1 MGFSPS
7 SVPRRKRSH
16 LMKGIIL
23 AGGSATR
30 LRPASLAVSKQ
41 LMPVY
46 DKPLI
51 YYPLT
56 TLMLSGIREIL
67 LISTPHD
74 LPIYKKLF
82 EPSLEWGITLHF
94 AEQPNPGGLAEALLI
109 GESFIDNEPVA
120 LILGDNL
127 FHGSGLGRQL
137 QDSFQNPGALI
148 AAYHVSDPRAFGV
161 VEFDGNGLALSLE
174 EKPENP
180 KSSWAVPGI
189 YFYDETVVARTKN
202 LSRSPR
208 GELEI
213 TDLNRSYMNDQLL
226 RVKTFPR
233 GTTWLDMGTPES
245 LLEAA
250 QYIRTIQARQG
261 LLVGSPEEAAWR
273 AGWIG
278 DQKLEALASSMKATD
293 YGIALGKL
301 SSEGN

>member
-1 MGFSPS
+1 
-7 SVPRRKRSH
+7 
-16 LMKGIIL
+16 MKGIIL

-30 LRPASLAVSKQ
+30 LRPASLGVSKQ

-74 LPIYKKLF
+74 LPQFKSLF
-82 EPSLEWGITLHF
+82 SEANQWGINF
-94 AEQPNPGGLAEALLI
+94 SYAEQTTPGGLAEALLI
-109 GESFIDNEPVA
+109 GEEFINGGEVA

-127 FHGSGLGRQL
+127 FHGTGLGRQL
-137 QDSFQNPGALI
+137 RDSFVNPGALI

-161 VEFDGNGLALSLE
+161 VEFNAKGMAMSLE

-189 YFYDETVVARTKN
+189 YFYDETAVERTKS
-202 LSRSPR
+202 LVRSPR

-213 TDLNRSYMNDQLL
+213 TDLNRNYMIDGQL
-226 RVKTFPR
+226 RVKTFER
-233 GTTWLDMGTPES
+233 GTTWLDMGTPPT

-250 QYIRTIQARQG
+250 EYIRVIQERQG
-261 LLVGSPEEAAWR
+261 LLIGSPEEVAWR
-273 AGWIG
+273 AGWI
-278 DQKLEALASSMKATD
+278 DDSKLIELSANFKNTK
-293 YGIALGKL
+293 YGETLRKL
-301 SSEGN
+301 LEEEK

>member
-1 MGFSPS
+1 
-7 SVPRRKRSH
+7 
-16 LMKGIIL
+16 MKGIIL

-30 LRPASLAVSKQ
+30 LRPASLGVSKQ

-74 LPIYKKLF
+74 LPQFKRLF
-82 EPSLEWGITLHF
+82 SNANQWGIDISY
-94 AEQPNPGGLAEALLI
+94 AEQVTPGGLAEALLI
-109 GESFIDNEPVA
+109 GENFINGGQVA

-127 FHGSGLGRQL
+127 FHGTGLGRQL
-137 QDSFQNPGALI
+137 HDSFVNPGALI

-161 VEFDGNGLALSLE
+161 VEFNAEGIAKSLE

-189 YFYDETVVARTKN
+189 YFYDETAVARTKSLN
-202 LSRSPR
+202 RSPR

-213 TDLNRSYMNDQLL
+213 TDLNRNYMIDGQL
-226 RVKTFPR
+226 RVKTFAR
-233 GTTWLDMGTPES
+233 GTTWLDMGTPPT

-250 QYIRTIQARQG
+250 EYIRVVQDRQG
-261 LLVGSPEEAAWR
+261 LLIGSPEEAAWR
-273 AGWIG
+273 AGWI
-278 DQKLEALASSMKATD
+278 DDAKLLELSLNFKSTQYGELLA
-293 YGIALGKL
+293 KL
-301 SSEGN
+301 PEEEK

>member
-1 MGFSPS
+1 
-7 SVPRRKRSH
+7 
-16 LMKGIIL
+16 MKGIIL

-30 LRPASLAVSKQ
+30 LRPASLGVSKQ

-74 LPIYKKLF
+74 LPQFKRLF
-82 EPSLEWGITLHF
+82 SKADQWGINISY
-94 AEQPNPGGLAEALLI
+94 AEQPTPGGLAEALLI
-109 GESFIDNEPVA
+109 GENFINGGEVA

-127 FHGSGLGRQL
+127 FHGTGLGRQL
-137 QDSFQNPGALI
+137 HDSFVNPGALI

-161 VEFDGNGLALSLE
+161 VEFDAEGFAMSLE
-174 EKPENP
+174 EKPANP

-189 YFYDETVVARTKN
+189 YFYDETAVARTKS
-202 LSRSPR
+202 LERSPR

-213 TDLNRSYMNDQLL
+213 TDLNRNYMIDGQL
-226 RVKTFPR
+226 RVKTFAR
-233 GTTWLDMGTPES
+233 GTTWLDMGTPPT

-250 QYIRTIQARQG
+250 EYIRVVQDRQG
-261 LLVGSPEEAAWR
+261 LLIGSPEEAAWR
-273 AGWIG
+273 AGWI
-278 DQKLEALASSMKATD
+278 DDSRLIELSECFKNTK
-293 YGIALGKL
+293 YGEILGKL
-301 SSEGN
+301 PEEEK

>member
-1 MGFSPS
+1 
-7 SVPRRKRSH
+7 
-16 LMKGIIL
+16 MKGIIL

-30 LRPASLAVSKQ
+30 LRPASLGVSKQ

-74 LPIYKKLF
+74 LPQFKRLF
-82 EPSLEWGITLHF
+82 SNAESWGIEISF

-109 GESFIDNEPVA
+109 GEKFINGGEVA

-127 FHGSGLGRQL
+127 FHGTGLGRQL
-137 QDSFQNPGALI
+137 QDAFVNPGALI

-161 VEFDGNGLALSLE
+161 VEFSSEGIAKSLE
-174 EKPENP
+174 EKPEQP

-189 YFYDETVVARTKN
+189 YFYDQTAVDRTKA
-202 LSRSPR
+202 LKRSPR

-213 TDLNRSYMNDQLL
+213 TDLNRSYLSDTQL
-226 RVKTFPR
+226 RVKTFAR
-233 GTTWLDMGTPES
+233 GTTWLDMGTPS
-245 LLEAA
+245 TLLEAA
-250 QYIRTIQARQG
+250 EYIRALQERQG
-261 LLVGSPEEAAWR
+261 LLIGSPEEAAWR
-273 AGWIG
+273 AGWI
-278 DQKLEALASSMKATD
+278 DNLKLVELASELKSTL
-293 YGIALGKL
+293 YGQLLGKL
-301 SSEGN
+301 PEEEK

>member
-1 MGFSPS
+1 
-7 SVPRRKRSH
+7 
-16 LMKGIIL
+16 MKGIIL

-74 LPIYKKLF
+74 LPLF
-82 EPSLEWGITLHF
+82 MRLFSKAQTWGINMEY

-109 GESFIDNEPVA
+109 GEKFINNEPVA

-127 FHGSGLGRQL
+127 FHGAGLGRQL
-137 QDSFQNPGALI
+137 QDAFVNPGALI
-148 AAYHVSDPRAFGV
+148 AAYHVADPRAFGV
-161 VEFDGNGLALSLE
+161 VEFDENGMAISLE

-180 KSSWAVPGI
+180 KSTWAVPGI
-189 YFYDETVVARTKN
+189 YFYDDTAVPRVKALE
-202 LSRSPR
+202 RSTR

-213 TDLNRSYMNDQLL
+213 TDLNRSYMLDNCL
-226 RVKTFPR
+226 RVKTFAR
-233 GTTWLDMGTPES
+233 GTTWLDMGTPQS

-250 QYIRTIQARQG
+250 EYIRAIQERQG
-261 LLVGSPEEAAWR
+261 LLIGSPEEAAWR
-273 AGWIG
+273 AGWIS
-278 DQKLEALASSMKATD
+278 DKELTSLATYSSNTN
-293 YGIALGKL
+293 YGQLLLNLQMEII
-301 SSEGN
+301 

>member
-1 MGFSPS
+1 
-7 SVPRRKRSH
+7 
-16 LMKGIIL
+16 MKGIIL

-56 TLMLSGIREIL
+56 TLMLTGIREIL
-67 LISTPHD
+67 LISTPTD
-74 LPIYKKLF
+74 LPHFRRLF
-82 EPSLEWGITLHF
+82 SNSNSWGIEISF

-109 GESFIDNEPVA
+109 GEKFINGDEVA

-127 FHGSGLGRQL
+127 FHGTGLGRQL
-137 QDSFQNPGALI
+137 HDSFVIPGALV

-161 VEFDGNGLALSLE
+161 VEFDENGVALSIE
-174 EKPENP
+174 EKPEKP

-189 YFYDETVVARTKN
+189 YFYDSTAVQRAKTI
-202 LSRSPR
+202 SRSAR

-213 TDLNRSYMNDQLL
+213 TDLNRSYMSERLL
-226 RVKTFPR
+226 RVKKFPR
-233 GTTWLDMGTPES
+233 GTTWLDMGNPES
-245 LLEAA
+245 LLEAS

-261 LLVGSPEEAAWR
+261 LLVGAPEEAAWR
-273 AGWIG
+273 AGWISEKEFM
-278 DQKLEALASSMKATD
+278 KLALENSKTE
-293 YGIALGKL
+293 YGQLLIKSQEEGK
-301 SSEGN
+301 

>member
-1 MGFSPS
+1 
-7 SVPRRKRSH
+7 
-16 LMKGIIL
+16 MKGIIL

-56 TLMLSGIREIL
+56 TLMLSGICEIL
-67 LISTPHD
+67 LISTPND
-74 LPIYKKLF
+74 LPQFKRLF
-82 EPSLEWGITLHF
+82 SNSDSWGIKISF
-94 AEQPNPGGLAEALLI
+94 AEQPKPGGLAEALLI
-109 GESFIDNEPVA
+109 GESFINGEEVA

-127 FHGSGLGRQL
+127 FHGTGLGRQL
-137 QDSFQNPGALI
+137 QDSFVKPGALI

-161 VEFDGNGLALSLE
+161 VEFDQDGIALSLE

-189 YFYDETVVARTKN
+189 YFYDSTAVERTNKLAR
-202 LSRSPR
+202 SSR

-213 TDLNRSYMNDQLL
+213 TDLNRSYLSEGLL
-226 RVKTFPR
+226 RVKKFPR
-233 GTTWLDMGTPES
+233 GTTWLDMGNPES
-245 LLEAA
+245 LLEAS
-250 QYIRTIQARQG
+250 QYIRTIQERQG

-273 AGWIG
+273 AGWIS
-278 DQKLEALASSMKATD
+278 DQEFAELTLENSKTEYGQALSKLLEE
-293 YGIALGKL
+293 GK
-301 SSEGN
+301 